1 MTDSDQ
7 PQHPDVPALAE
18 DGIDWTKT
26 YALLC
31 GAVSAQLR
39 PEERRDVEDVA
50 SEALVRLCR
59 ALRRSPPRSLEAL
72 AVTIAQRTCADYIRR
87 RIWTRRLHDALA
99 REPVSPDGRAE
110 DWHERFRF
118 VVLEYFGSS
127 PCGSLA
133 TDYFAGLDWR
143 SVATRN
149 GESPD
154 AVRQRWKRC
163 LDRLRAAARRSG
175 GTLFDGLDRP
185 GGDSA
190 HG

>member
-7 PQHPDVPALAE
+7 THPPGHPALDA
-18 DGIDWTKT
+18 DGIDWART

-31 GAVSAQLR
+31 GTVSAQLR

-50 SEALVRLCR
+50 SEALVRLYR
-59 ALRRSPPRSLEAL
+59 ALRRGPPRSLEAL
-72 AVTIAQRTCADYIRR
+72 AVTIAQRTCADHIRR
-87 RIWTRRLHDALA
+87 RVWTRRLLDALA

-110 DWHERFRF
+110 DWQERFRF
-118 VVLEYFGSS
+118 VVLEFFGST

-133 TDYFAGLDWR
+133 TDYFAGLDWK
-143 SVATRN
+143 SVAARN

-163 LDRLRAAARRSG
+163 LDRLRAAAKRSG
-175 GTLFDGLDRP
+175 GTLFDGLDGP
-185 GGDSA
+185 GADSA